1 MWFVVRCRSGCEEEI
16 LRSCRTRLS
25 PGALD
30 EAFRFRCERF
40 WRSDGAWR
48 RVERDMFPGYVF
60 LQSARPELL
69 SEEIKKYRA
78 ILPVLG
84 EPGYLIP
91 VYQEEENYLR
101 QLCGEQHVLRLS
113 YGYRDR
119 KHGCDC
125 ITKGPLKEAGS
136 RILAIDWHRRFAR
149 VEVPLARRTAVMWA
163 GVAFDGCKEAG
174 GAENRSGSL
183 CACSVAQAGRYPF
196 G

>member
-1 MWFVVRCRSGCEEEI
+1 MWYVVKCRRGSEEEI
-16 LRSCRTRLS
+16 LRSVRARLS

-78 ILPVLG
+78 ILPVLS
-84 EPGYLIP
+84 EPGYRIP

-113 YGYRDR
+113 YGYRNR

-149 VEVPLARRTAVMWA
+149 VEIPLAKRTAVMWA
-163 GVAFDGCKEAG
+163 GVAFDGCKEAD
-174 GAENRSGSL
+174 GAEKRSGSL
-183 CACSVAQAGRYPF
+183 CACSAAQAGRYPF

>member
-48 RVERDMFPGYVF
+48 RVERDMFSGYVF

-136 RILAIDWHRRFAR
+136 RLRATDWHRRCAR
-149 VEVPLARRTAVMWA
+149 VAVPVARRTAVTRA

-183 CACSVAQAGRYPF
+183 CACSAAQAGRYPF

>member
-1 MWFVVRCRSGCEEEI
+1 MWYVVKCRSGDEEML
-16 LRSCRTRLS
+16 LRFCRTRLS
-25 PGALD
+25 PGAL
-30 EAFRFRCERF
+30 EGAFRFRCERF

-69 SEEIKKYRA
+69 SEEIKNYQA

-91 VYQEEENYLR
+91 VYREEENHLR
-101 QLCGEQHVLRLS
+101 QLCGEQHVLGLS

-119 KHGCDC
+119 ERGCDR
-125 ITKGPLKEAGS
+125 ITKGPLKAVGF

-163 GVAFDGCKEAG
+163 GVAFDGRG
-174 GAENRSGSL
+174 GHGQQR
-183 CACSVAQAGRYPF
+183 
-196 G
+196 